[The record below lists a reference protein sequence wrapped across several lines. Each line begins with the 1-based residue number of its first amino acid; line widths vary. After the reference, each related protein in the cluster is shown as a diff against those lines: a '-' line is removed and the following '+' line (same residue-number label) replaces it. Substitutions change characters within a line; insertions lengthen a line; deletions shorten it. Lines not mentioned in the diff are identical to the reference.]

1 MSELKPMICE
11 CCGGHID
18 RTTLICK
25 MCGTAY
31 RLDDNFLPVRIEVRK
46 GDIRVVESC
55 IQLPREYVLCMD
67 ADEMSKLTLTKMAEQ
82 MAEKILPL
90 IEYQTEFDMRQN
102 MYVTHGR
109 LRVVDPHWH

>member
-1 MSELKPMICE
+1 MSELKPLICTG
-11 CCGGHID
+11 CGGHID
-18 RTTLICK
+18 RQTLVCK

-31 RLDDNFLPVRIEVRK
+31 RLDDNFMPVRIEVRK
-46 GDIRVVESC
+46 GDIRVFESC
-55 IQLPREYVLCMD
+55 IQLPREFVLDMG
-67 ADEMSKLTLTKMAEQ
+67 ADEMSKMTLKEMAKN

-90 IEYQTEFDMRQN
+90 IEYQTEYDMRRE

>member
-18 RTTLICK
+18 RDTLICK
-25 MCGTAY
+25 SCGTAY
-31 RLDDNFLPVRIEVRK
+31 RLDEDFLPVRLEIRK
-46 GDIRVVESC
+46 GDIRVIDSC
-55 IQLPREYVLCMD
+55 IELPKEYALCMD
-67 ADEMSKLTLTKMAEQ
+67 ADEMSKVTLTEMAHS

-90 IEYQTEFDMRQN
+90 IEYRTEFDIAHN